1 MRKTFIDSS
10 PVSSLNFEI
19 HSLEGEE
26 ATIASPVVHNI
37 LHEVES
43 NEEKKKK

>member
-1 MRKTFIDSS
+1 
-10 PVSSLNFEI
+10 
-19 HSLEGEE
+19 
-26 ATIASPVVHNI
+26 VHNI